1 MANYIA
7 IDGGTTNTKIFLV
20 CDNQIM
26 GNIVTKGVKYNNDN
40 NNEYKAEIKNGI
52 SQLLKDNNL
61 CESDITKILCS
72 GMITSETGLCPLKH
86 LETPCG
92 ISEMADG
99 MYETKISDVSSL
111 PFVFIRGVK
120 TKAERF
126 ENADMMR
133 GEETEFAGIAEAD
146 SSKSIYVFPG
156 THSKIIRTDNQ
167 GRISDFSTE
176 FTGELIEVI
185 SKNSI
190 LKSSIDMSCTEFS
203 EEYLTRG
210 YKYAT
215 EKGLNSALFKVRVLG
230 NLFDGSKEEVYSF
243 FIGAVLSAEINN
255 IIKTQNGSVVIVGKH
270 PLCIATEILLNACS
284 DKKVIR
290 LFDERSSHAAVYGMI
305 KIYETKGL

>member
-1 MANYIA
+1 MSRYIA

-20 CDNQIM
+20 CDKQIK
-26 GNIVTKGVKYNNDN
+26 GNLVTKGVKYNNGD
-40 NNEYKAEIKNGI
+40 NNEYKAEIKDAL

-61 CESDITKILCS
+61 TEADIDKIICS

-92 ISEMADG
+92 IAEMADG
-99 MYETKISDVSSL
+99 MYETEIKDVSSL

-126 ENADMMR
+126 EDADMMR

-146 SSKSIYVFPG
+146 SSNSIYVFPG
-156 THSKIIRTDNQ
+156 THSKIIHTDNQ

-176 FTGELIEVI
+176 FTGELIEII

-203 EEYLTRG
+203 EEYLIRG
-210 YKYAT
+210 YEYAT
-215 EKGLNSALFKVRVLG
+215 KKGLNSALFKVRVLG

-255 IIKTQNGSVVIVGKH
+255 IIKTQKENVVIVGKH

-284 DKKVIR
+284 DKKVAR
-290 LFDERSSHAAVYGMI
+290 LADERSSHAAVYGMI